1 MSDNVVLDKSLD
13 FALRIV
19 KLCHYLNETKREFVL
34 SKELLISGTN
44 IGKHVKAAVGAENR
58 EIFIAEFGVARRRA
72 LETEYWL
79 LVLFHGDILTDA
91 EYRSIE
97 DDRLDLVKI
106 ISSIISSSRTR
117 RLSVVN
123 Y

>member
-1 MSDNVVLDKSLD
+1 MAESPNNVVLDKSLD

-19 KLCHYLNETKREFVL
+19 KLCHYLNEEKREFVL

-44 IGKHVKAAVGAENR
+44 IGRHVKAAVGAENR
-58 EIFIAEFGVARRRA
+58 DVFISEFGVARRRA

-79 LVLFHGDILTDA
+79 LVLFHGAIINET

-97 DDRLDLVKI
+97 NDRLQLVKI
-106 ISSIISSSRTR
+106 ISSILTSSRK
-117 RLSVVN
+117 
-123 Y
+123 

>member
-1 MSDNVVLDKSLD
+1 MENNVVLQKSLD

-44 IGKHVKAAVGAENR
+44 IGRHVKAAVGAESR
-58 EIFIAEFGVARRRA
+58 DVFISEFGIARRRA

-79 LVLFHGDILTDA
+79 LVLFHGEILTEH
-91 EYRSIE
+91 EYISIE
-97 DDRLDLVKI
+97 NDRLDLVKI
-106 ISSIISSSRTR
+106 ISSIISSARK
-117 RLSVVN
+117 
-123 Y
+123 

>member
-1 MSDNVVLDKSLD
+1 MQNNPVLDKSLD

-19 KLCHYLNETKREFVL
+19 KLCHYLNTEKREYVL

-44 IGKHVKAAVGAENR
+44 IGRHVRAAIGAENR
-58 EIFIAEFGVARRRA
+58 DVFISEFGVARRRA

-79 LVLFHGDILTDA
+79 LVLLHGEILTEA

-97 DDRLDLVKI
+97 DDRLELVKI
-106 ISSIISSSRTR
+106 ISSIVSTSRKD
-117 RLSVVN
+117 N
-123 Y
+123 

>member
-1 MSDNVVLDKSLD
+1 MSDNLVLDRSLD

-19 KLCHYLNETKREFVL
+19 KLCHYLNEDKREFVL

-44 IGKHVKAAVGAENR
+44 IGRHVKAAVGAENR
-58 EIFIAEFGVARRRA
+58 EVFISEFGIARRRA

-79 LVLFHGDILTDA
+79 LVLYHGEILTEA

-106 ISSIISSSRTR
+106 ISSIVSSSRK
-117 RLSVVN
+117 
-123 Y
+123 

>member
-1 MSDNVVLDKSLD
+1 MSNNLVLDKSLD

-19 KLCHYLNETKREFVL
+19 KLCHYLNNEKREFVL

-44 IGKHVKAAVGAENR
+44 IGRHVKADVGAENR
-58 EIFIAEFGVARRRA
+58 EAFISEFGIARRRA

-79 LVLFHGDILTDA
+79 LVLFHGEILNEA

-97 DDRLDLVKI
+97 DDRLELVKI
-106 ISSIISSSRTR
+106 ISSIVSTSRK
-117 RLSVVN
+117 
-123 Y
+123 

>member
-1 MSDNVVLDKSLD
+1 MENNIVLDKSLD

-44 IGKHVKAAVGAENR
+44 IGKHVKAAVGAESR
-58 EIFIAEFGVARRRA
+58 EVFVSEFGIARRRA

-79 LVLFHGDILTDA
+79 LVLFHGEILT
-91 EYRSIE
+91 ETEFQSIE
-97 DDRLDLVKI
+97 SDRLELVKI
-106 ISSIISSSRTR
+106 ISSIHSTSRK
-117 RLSVVN
+117 SN
-123 Y
+123 

>member
-1 MSDNVVLDKSLD
+1 MENNIVLAKSLD

-44 IGKHVKAAVGAENR
+44 VGKHVRAAIGAESR
-58 EIFIAEFGVARRRA
+58 DVFISEFGVARRRA

-79 LVLFHGDILTDA
+79 LVLFHGEILTEA
-91 EYRSIE
+91 EYQSIE
-97 DDRLDLVKI
+97 SDRLELVKI
-106 ISSIISSSRTR
+106 ISSILTTSRK
-117 RLSVVN
+117 SN
-123 Y
+123 

>member
-1 MSDNVVLDKSLD
+1 MKDNLVLEMSLD

-44 IGKHVKAAVGAENR
+44 IGKHVKAAVGAESR
-58 EIFIAEFGVARRRA
+58 EMFISEFGAARRRA

-79 LVLFHGDILTDA
+79 LVLFHGGILTEA
-91 EYRSIE
+91 EYQSIE
-97 DDRLDLVKI
+97 ADRLELVKVVSAI
-106 ISSIISSSRTR
+106 TSTSRK
-117 RLSVVN
+117 SN
-123 Y
+123 G

>member
-1 MSDNVVLDKSLD
+1 MAGAQNNIVLDKSLD

-19 KLCHYLNETKREFVL
+19 RLCHYLNEEKREYVL

-44 IGKHVKAAVGAENR
+44 IGRHVRAAVGAENR
-58 EIFIAEFGVARRRA
+58 ETFVSEFGIARRRA

-79 LVLFHGDILTDA
+79 VGLFHGEILNEA

-97 DDRLDLVKI
+97 EDRLELVKI
-106 ISSIISSSRTR
+106 NSSIISSSR
-117 RLSVVN
+117 N
-123 Y
+123 N

>member
-1 MSDNVVLDKSLD
+1 MENNIVLDKSLD

-58 EIFIAEFGVARRRA
+58 ETFISEFGVARRRA

-79 LVLFHGDILTDA
+79 LVLFHGEILTEA

-97 DDRLDLVKI
+97 EDRLELVKI
-106 ISSIISSSRTR
+106 VSAIALTSRKSDE
-117 RLSVVN
+117 L
-123 Y
+123 

>member
-1 MSDNVVLDKSLD
+1 MNDNLVLDKSLH

-58 EIFIAEFGVARRRA
+58 ETFISEFGVARRRA

-79 LVLFHGDILTDA
+79 LVLFHGDILTDV
-91 EYRSIE
+91 EYQSIE
-97 DDRLDLVKI
+97 ADRLEIVKI
-106 ISSIISSSRTR
+106 VSAIASTSRK
-117 RLSVVN
+117 
-123 Y
+123 

>member
-1 MSDNVVLDKSLD
+1 MSDNLVLDRSLD

-19 KLCHYLNETKREFVL
+19 KLCHYLNEDKREFVL

-44 IGKHVKAAVGAENR
+44 IGRHVKAAVGAENR
-58 EIFIAEFGVARRRA
+58 EVFISEFGIARRRA

-79 LVLFHGDILTDA
+79 LVLYHGEILTEA

-97 DDRLDLVKI
+97 DDRLELVKI
-106 ISSIISSSRTR
+106 ISSIVSTSRK
-117 RLSVVN
+117 
-123 Y
+123 

>member
-1 MSDNVVLDKSLD
+1 MNDNVVLDKSLD

-58 EIFIAEFGVARRRA
+58 DVFISEFGVARRRS

-79 LVLFHGDILTDA
+79 LVLFHGAILTET

-97 DDRLDLVKI
+97 DDRLELVKI
-106 ISSIISSSRTR
+106 ISSIISTSRGQ
-117 RLSVVN
+117 N
-123 Y
+123 AN